1 MYNWL
6 SRAGVVPTEKET
18 TPLKIGY
25 LLKSVARGIY
35 KQVNLSIHVFWMTP
49 CMALL
54 TNFSC
59 RECV

>member
-1 MYNWL
+1 MYNWF

-49 CMALL
+49 LHGS
-54 TNFSC
+54 TDFSC